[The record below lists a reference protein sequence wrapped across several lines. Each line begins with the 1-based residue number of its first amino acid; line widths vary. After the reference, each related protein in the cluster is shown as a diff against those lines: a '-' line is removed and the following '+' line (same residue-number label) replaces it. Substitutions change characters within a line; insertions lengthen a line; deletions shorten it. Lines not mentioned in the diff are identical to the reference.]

1 MKTKRCAYCEEHPA
15 ADLAP
20 PSRVREDER
29 TFIVAL
35 AGNPNTGKTTIFN
48 SLTGSRQHTG
58 NWPGK
63 TVEKKEGVWKQGDD
77 RFRIIDLPGAYSL
90 SAFSAE
96 EVIARDFI
104 IEARPDV
111 VIVVAD
117 ATNLERNL
125 YLVLQILEMTPSVV
139 VALNMMDA
147 ARAQGLHID
156 IDRLSQ
162 RLGAPVVP
170 LTARTGE
177 GIGRLTETLVRAAHE
192 SRGRDPF
199 RFTPPNR
206 YSPPIEQAIA
216 RLEEAIGDHPALAQ
230 RYPPRWLA
238 LQLLQDADFCA
249 EIASLPGDE
258 ELCRRAERERSR
270 LQALYQ
276 TDIDALI
283 AEDRYAWIHDVVG
296 EVIRGQPQGPTLS
309 DRVDA
314 VAMHPISGLIIFFG
328 LMWVV
333 FKLSTDVAAP
343 FVAWISLFINDYLA
357 HWVLELLALAHLEST
372 WFASLLTD
380 GILAGVGGV
389 LVFVPVLMFLYM
401 GMAIMEDSG
410 YMARAAFVMDRYMR
424 YLGLEGKSFVPLV
437 LGFGCNVPAIY
448 ATRTLENRT
457 DRILTGLLVPFMS
470 CSARLPVYVLIAS
483 IFFPQFRTPAVL
495 TMYILGIVVAL
506 TVGLLLR
513 KTLFKRSETS
523 ALLIEV
529 PAYRLPTVKNV
540 WMEMTLRTRAFLESA
555 TTIIMAVSIVI
566 WLFMA
571 IPVSGEGAF
580 ADTPVDDSAFAH
592 LAGAISPAFEPL
604 GFGNWQNASALM
616 SGFIAKEV
624 VVSTLAQV
632 YHAPLAQPSHE
643 EDLGFWAEARLA
655 VASFFQAAL
664 DTLKAIPGIIGI
676 DLFDGEEAG
685 APPGL
690 GAAIRQGFES
700 ASGGYGALAAF
711 AFMVFVLLYTPCM
724 ATVAAMRHE
733 LGGKWTMLSV
743 ITQLTIAWI
752 AAFIVFQGGRILFS

>member
-1 MKTKRCAYCEEHPA
+1 MKTTRCAYCDDVAAPEDAPTPA
-15 ADLAP
+15 VGDY
-20 PSRVREDER
+20 V
-29 TFIVAL
+29 IAL

-63 TVEKKEGVWKQGDD
+63 TVEKKEGVWKHGDD

-90 SAFSAE
+90 SAYSAE
-96 EVIARDFI
+96 EVITRDFI

-111 VIVVAD
+111 VLIVVD

-125 YLVLQILEMTPSVV
+125 YLVLQILEMTPSAVA
-139 VALNMMDA
+139 ALNMMDA

-156 IDRLSQ
+156 VPLLAQ
-162 RLGAPVVP
+162 RLGIPVIP

-177 GIGRLTETLVRAAHE
+177 GMGDLKDALARAAHA
-192 SRGRDPF
+192 SREGDRLD
-199 RFTPPNR
+199 FTPPNH
-206 YSPPIEQAIA
+206 YDPPVEEAIA
-216 RLEEAIGDHPALAQ
+216 RLEERIRTHPDLAS
-230 RYPPRWLA
+230 RFPPRWLA
-238 LQLLQDADFCA
+238 LQLLQDDFCA
-249 EIASLPGDE
+249 EKVASLPGGQAI
-258 ELCRRAERERSR
+258 CQQAERERDR

-283 AEDRYAWIHDVVG
+283 AEARYAWIHALVLETVH
-296 EVIRGQPQGPTLS
+296 GQPQGPTLS

-314 VAMHPISGLIIFFG
+314 VVMHPLSGLIIFFG
-328 LMWVV
+328 VMWVV

-343 FVAWISLFINDYLA
+343 FVDWIGLFVNDYLA
-357 HWVLELLALAHLEST
+357 HWALELLALAHLDGT

-401 GMAIMEDSG
+401 GMAVMEDSG

-424 YLGLEGKSFVPLV
+424 YLGLQGKSFVPLA

-448 ATRTLENRT
+448 ATRTLESRT

-470 CSARLPVYVLIAS
+470 CSARLPVYVLIAT

-495 TMYILGIVVAL
+495 TMYILGILVAL
-506 TVGLLLR
+506 AVGLLLR
-513 KTLFKRSETS
+513 KTLFKGSETS

-529 PAYRLPTVKNV
+529 PAYRLPTLKNV
-540 WMEMTLRTRAFLESA
+540 WMEMWLRTRAFIEGA
-555 TTIIMAVSIVI
+555 ATIIMAVSIVI
-566 WLFMA
+566 WLLMA
-571 IPVSGEGAF
+571 IPVDGEGSF
-580 ADTPVDDSAFAH
+580 ADAPVDDSAFAH
-592 LAGAISPAFEPL
+592 LAGTISPIFHPL

-632 YHAPLAQPSHE
+632 YHEPLEQPAHE
-643 EDLGFWAEARLA
+643 EDLGFWAEARTA
-655 VASFFQAAL
+655 AASFTRAAA
-664 DTLKAIPGIIGI
+664 DTLKAIPGILGVE
-676 DLFDGEEAG
+676 LSSEAPSGE
-685 APPGL
+685 PPAL
-690 GAAIRQGFES
+690 GEAIRRGFES
-700 ASGGYGALAAF
+700 ASNGHGPLAAF

-724 ATVAAMRHE
+724 ATVAAMRQE
-733 LGGKWTMLSV
+733 LGGKWTGLSV
-743 ITQLTIAWI
+743 VTQLTIAWL
-752 AAFIVFQGGRILFS
+752 AAFLIFQIGKLIL